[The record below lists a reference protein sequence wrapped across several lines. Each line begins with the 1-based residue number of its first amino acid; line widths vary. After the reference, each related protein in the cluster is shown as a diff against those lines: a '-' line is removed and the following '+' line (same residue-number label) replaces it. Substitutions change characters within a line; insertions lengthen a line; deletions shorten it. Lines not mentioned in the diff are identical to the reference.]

1 LSGGFFLG
9 AKMPSF
15 TTTGDVDPFL
25 HVSLKKGEKIYCES
39 DAMVMMESTLDL
51 RGRMTGGI
59 GSAIMRRF
67 AHGESFF
74 QQHIEAVRGDGDC
87 LLSPMLPGAI
97 EVVDVG
103 VRQYLMNDG
112 AFVAAT
118 SGTEMKVR
126 TQSIGNALFAQ
137 SGGFF
142 IMETSGTGQVVVS
155 GFGSM
160 FQLDVE
166 KGKDVV
172 IDNSHV
178 VCWDNALNYEIS
190 VTTGGGSGSGGI
202 GGFLGNMVN
211 SVTSGEGIVLRF
223 SGSGKVFIC
232 SRNRATFQKWAA
244 TGKT

>member
-1 LSGGFFLG
+1 
-9 AKMPSF
+9 MPVFSV
-15 TTTGDVDPFL
+15 TGDVDPFL
-25 HVSLKKGEKIYCES
+25 HVSMKQGETIYCES
-39 DAMVMMESTLDL
+39 DAMVMMETALDL
-51 RGRMTGGI
+51 KGKMTGGL
-59 GSAIMRRF
+59 GGAIMRRF
-67 AHGESFF
+67 ANGESFF
-74 QQHIEAVRGDGDC
+74 QQHIEAVRGSGDC
-87 LLSPMLPGAI
+87 LLSPTLPGAI

-103 VRQYLMNDG
+103 ARQYLLNDG

-126 TQSIGNALFAQ
+126 TQSLGNALFAQ

-142 IMETSGTGQVVVS
+142 VMETAGTGQVVVS

-166 KGKDVV
+166 PGKDVV

-178 VCWDNALNYEIS
+178 VCWDNSLKYEIS
-190 VTTGGGSGSGGI
+190 VTTGGGSGGGGI
-202 GGFLGNMVN
+202 GGFLGNIVN

-232 SRNRATFQKWAA
+232 SRNRDAFLKWTAS
-244 TGKT
+244 GKAG